1 MVVVTAGVAEAA
13 VRAGERAPDFTLH
26 RGGGGEVTPASLRGR
41 PAVLLFSRYLGCPMC
56 RASMASLR
64 AEHERFA
71 ARGAT
76 VVVVVQSSPE
86 RVDEAAPAFPFVLAA
101 DPERAAYQA
110 YGVTPDRLLGTTL
123 RTMTVGGALSALGKV
138 LRHGH
143 GAFEGDELQRPA
155 EFVLDEN
162 GVVVHARLFGAVA
175 DGFDVETLLRAVD
188 ARAARQAAP

>member
-1 MVVVTAGVAEAA
+1 VVVVTAGVAEAA
-13 VRAGERAPDFTLH
+13 VRVGDRAPEFALH
-26 RGGGGEVTPASLRGR
+26 RGGGGEVTVASLRGR
-41 PAVLLFSRYLGCPMC
+41 PAALLFSRYLGCPMC
-56 RASMASLR
+56 RASMATLR

-71 ARGAT
+71 ARGAA

-86 RVDEAAPAFPFVLAA
+86 RVDEAAP
-101 DPERAAYQA
+101 AYQA

-123 RTMTVGGALSALGKV
+123 RTMTVGGALSALSKV

-188 ARAARQAAP
+188 ARAARRAAP